1 MAMVMG
7 IIMAM
12 VMTTVE
18 IKRDAM
24 KKGTMILVIFRSFRI
39 DEYKM
44 LN

>member
-24 KKGTMILVIFRSFRI
+24 KKGNNDLSHIS
-39 DEYKM
+39 
-44 LN
+44 